1 MLAPDRQRSENGS
14 RPRFDFDETAA
25 TYLADLSAL
34 IGALDVGAVRR
45 LTERLRA
52 VRDRGGTVFIAGNG
66 GSAATAAHWVND
78 LCKATR
84 ASGRRPF
91 RCTSLS
97 DNGSWLTALAND
109 EGYERVFAAQLENL
123 ASEGD
128 ILVVISASGRSPN
141 LLAAVG
147 TAADRGLETA
157 ALLGFD
163 GGLLRELV
171 DEPVLVDTHAG
182 EYGLVETMHCIV
194 TDIVTTFLSQ
204 DYAESLDT

>member
-1 MLAPDRQRSENGS
+1 MLAPDRQRAENGS
-14 RPRFDFDETAA
+14 RPRFDETAA
-25 TYLADLSAL
+25 MYLADLSAL
-34 IGALDVGAVRR
+34 MGALDVGALRR
-45 LTERLRA
+45 LTDRLRA

-78 LCKATR
+78 LCKATK

-91 RCTSLS
+91 RCASLS

-123 ASEGD
+123 ANEGD
-128 ILVVISASGRSPN
+128 MLVVISASGRSPN
-141 LLAAVG
+141 LLAAVE
-147 TAADRGLETA
+147 TASGCGVETA

-171 DEPVLVDTHAG
+171 DEPRPRQHARG
-182 EYGLVETMHCIV
+182 
-194 TDIVTTFLSQ
+194 
-204 DYAESLDT
+204 